1 MHGNDGIAAH
11 SEVCSLYR
19 WRRQTL
25 PATIGADSAAKAL
38 YLKFDGEALNENIQ
52 KQMPILNQL
61 GRSASERSQLMR
73 KLGLPCNETGVNRIF
88 NALPAKIATQARKQ
102 WTLLGSLVKQCQ
114 QDNQSN
120 GQSSAAFQELV
131 SQLKQPVQ
139 HTYEERSF

>member
-1 MHGNDGIAAH
+1 MATTASHHIQKFVRSIA
-11 SEVCSLYR
+11 EDVKLY
-19 WRRQTL
+19 QQL
-25 PATIGADSAAKAL
+25 SGLIQQQKAL

-61 GRSASERSQLMR
+61 GRSASERTQLMR
-73 KLGLPCNETGVNRIF
+73 KLGLPCNESGVNRIF
-88 NALPAKIATQARKQ
+88 NALPAKIGTQARTQ

>member
-1 MHGNDGIAAH
+1 MATAASQH
-11 SEVCSLYR
+11 IQQFVRSISEDIKLY
-19 WRRQTL
+19 QQL
-25 PATIGADSAAKAL
+25 LGLIQLQKAL
-38 YLKFDGEALNENIQ
+38 YLKFDGKALSENIQ

-73 KLGLPCNETGVNRIF
+73 KLGLPCNETSVNRIF
-88 NALPAKIATQARKQ
+88 NALPAKIGTQVRKQ
-102 WTLLGSLVKQCQ
+102 WTLLESLVKQCQ

>member
-1 MHGNDGIAAH
+1 MATTASQHIQKFVRSIAGD
-11 SEVCSLYR
+11 VKLY
-19 WRRQTL
+19 QQL
-25 PATIGADSAAKAL
+25 SGLIQQQKAL

>member
-1 MHGNDGIAAH
+1 MATAASQH
-11 SEVCSLYR
+11 IQQFVRSISEDIKLY
-19 WRRQTL
+19 QQL
-25 PATIGADSAAKAL
+25 LGLIQQQKAL
-38 YLKFDGEALNENIQ
+38 YLKFDGEALSENIQ

-61 GRSASERSQLMR
+61 GRSASERSQSMR
-73 KLGLPCNETGVNRIF
+73 KLGLRCNETSVNRIF
-88 NALPAKIATQARKQ
+88 NALPAKIGTQARTQ

>member
-1 MHGNDGIAAH
+1 MATTASHHIQKFVRSIA
-11 SEVCSLYR
+11 EDVKLY
-19 WRRQTL
+19 QQL
-25 PATIGADSAAKAL
+25 SGLIQQQKAL

-73 KLGLPCNETGVNRIF
+73 KLGLPCNESGVNRIF
-88 NALPAKIATQARKQ
+88 NALPAKIGTQARTQ

>member
-1 MHGNDGIAAH
+1 MATTASHHIQKFVRSIA
-11 SEVCSLYR
+11 EDVKLY
-19 WRRQTL
+19 QQL
-25 PATIGADSAAKAL
+25 SGLIQQQKAL

-61 GRSASERSQLMR
+61 GRSAIERSQLMR
-73 KLGLPCNETGVNRIF
+73 KLGLPCNESGVNRIF
-88 NALPAKIATQARKQ
+88 NALPAKIGTQARTQ

>member
-1 MHGNDGIAAH
+1 MATTASHHIQKFVRSIA
-11 SEVCSLYR
+11 EDVKLY
-19 WRRQTL
+19 QQL
-25 PATIGADSAAKAL
+25 SGLIQQQKAL

-61 GRSASERSQLMR
+61 GHSASERSQLMR
-73 KLGLPCNETGVNRIF
+73 KLGLPCNETSVNRIF
-88 NALPAKIATQARKQ
+88 NALPAKIGTQSRKQ

-131 SQLKQPVQ
+131 SQLKQPVH

>member
-1 MHGNDGIAAH
+1 MATAASQH
-11 SEVCSLYR
+11 IQQFVRSISEDIKLY
-19 WRRQTL
+19 QQL
-25 PATIGADSAAKAL
+25 LGLIQQQKAL

-73 KLGLPCNETGVNRIF
+73 KLGLPCNETSVNRVF
-88 NALPAKIATQARKQ
+88 NALPAKIGTQARKQ
-102 WTLLGSLVKQCQ
+102 WTLLESLVKQCQ

-131 SQLKQPVQ
+131 SKLKQPVQ

>member
-1 MHGNDGIAAH
+1 MATTASHHIQKFVRSIA
-11 SEVCSLYR
+11 EDVKLY
-19 WRRQTL
+19 QQL
-25 PATIGADSAAKAL
+25 SGLIQQQKAL

-73 KLGLPCNETGVNRIF
+73 KLGLPCNERGVNRIF
-88 NALPAKIATQARKQ
+88 NALPAKIGTQARTQ

>member
-1 MHGNDGIAAH
+1 MATAASQH
-11 SEVCSLYR
+11 IQQFVRSISEDIKLY
-19 WRRQTL
+19 QQL
-25 PATIGADSAAKAL
+25 LGLIQQQKAL

-73 KLGLPCNETGVNRIF
+73 KLGLPCNETSVNRVF
-88 NALPAKIATQARKQ
+88 NALPAKIGTQARKQ
-102 WTLLGSLVKQCQ
+102 WTMLESLVKQCQ

>member
-1 MHGNDGIAAH
+1 MATTASHHIQKFVRSIA
-11 SEVCSLYR
+11 EDVKLY
-19 WRRQTL
+19 QQL
-25 PATIGADSAAKAL
+25 SGLIQQQKAL

-73 KLGLPCNETGVNRIF
+73 KLGLPCNETSVNRIF
-88 NALPAKIATQARKQ
+88 NALPAKIGTQARTQ

>member
-1 MHGNDGIAAH
+1 MHGNGGITAYSA
-11 SEVCSLYR
+11 VCSFYF
-19 WRRQTL
+19 RRHQTL
-25 PATIGADSAAKAL
+25 PAIAWADSTAKAL
-38 YLKFDGEALNENIQ
+38 YLKFDGEALSENIQ

-61 GRSASERSQLMR
+61 GRSVSERSQLMR
-73 KLGLPCNETGVNRIF
+73 KLGLPCNETSVNRIF
-88 NALPAKIATQARKQ
+88 NALPAKIGTQARKQ
-102 WTLLGSLVKQCQ
+102 WTLLESLVKQCQ

>member
-1 MHGNDGIAAH
+1 MATAASQH
-11 SEVCSLYR
+11 IQQFVRSISEDIKLY
-19 WRRQTL
+19 QQL
-25 PATIGADSAAKAL
+25 LGLIQQQKAL
-38 YLKFDGEALNENIQ
+38 YLKFDGDALSENIQ

-73 KLGLPCNETGVNRIF
+73 KLGLPCNETSVSRIF
-88 NALPAKIATQARKQ
+88 NALPAKIGTQARKQ
-102 WTLLGSLVKQCQ
+102 WTLLESLVKQCQ

>member
-1 MHGNDGIAAH
+1 MATTASQHIQQIVRSIA
-11 SEVCSLYR
+11 EDVKLY
-19 WRRQTL
+19 QQL
-25 PATIGADSAAKAL
+25 LGLIQQQKAL

-52 KQMPILNQL
+52 RQMPILNLL

-73 KLGLPCNETGVNRIF
+73 ALGLPCNETSVNRIF
-88 NALPAKIATQARKQ
+88 NALPSKIGTQARKQ
-102 WTLLGSLVKQCQ
+102 WALLESLVKQCQ

>member
-1 MHGNDGIAAH
+1 MATTASQHIQKFVRSIA
-11 SEVCSLYR
+11 EDVKLY
-19 WRRQTL
+19 QQL
-25 PATIGADSAAKAL
+25 SGLIQQQKAL

-73 KLGLPCNETGVNRIF
+73 ALGLPCNETSVNRIF
-88 NALPAKIATQARKQ
+88 NALPSKIGTQARKQ

>member
-1 MHGNDGIAAH
+1 
-11 SEVCSLYR
+11 
-19 WRRQTL
+19 
-25 PATIGADSAAKAL
+25 
-38 YLKFDGEALNENIQ
+38 
-52 KQMPILNQL
+52 MPILNQL

-73 KLGLPCNETGVNRIF
+73 KLGLPCNESGVNRIF
-88 NALPAKIATQARKQ
+88 NALPAKIGTQARTQ

>member
-1 MHGNDGIAAH
+1 MATAASQH
-11 SEVCSLYR
+11 IQQFVRSISEDIKLY
-19 WRRQTL
+19 QQL
-25 PATIGADSAAKAL
+25 LGLIQQQKAL
-38 YLKFDGEALNENIQ
+38 YLKFDGEALSENIQ

-73 KLGLPCNETGVNRIF
+73 KLGLPCNETSVNRIF
-88 NALPAKIATQARKQ
+88 NALPAKIGTQARKQ
-102 WTLLGSLVKQCQ
+102 WALLESLVKQCQ